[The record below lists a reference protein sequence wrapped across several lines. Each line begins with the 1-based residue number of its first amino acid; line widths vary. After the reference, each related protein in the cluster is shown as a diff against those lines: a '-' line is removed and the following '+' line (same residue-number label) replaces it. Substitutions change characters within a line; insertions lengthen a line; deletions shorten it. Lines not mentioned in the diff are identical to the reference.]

1 MAGNMVVEDGSRG
14 GDGFQLVVFD
24 FDGTLCLGDDPVL
37 TYAQLVDEALAERSV
52 SEDGKHT
59 HRALKNFSVREAVQR
74 GLETGELNVPEIRF
88 DDHGYPADIAG
99 RTDMTLWPLQDGY
112 QLVQLL
118 GLQAG
123 LTSVDT
129 HAAFRASRTQLLD
142 HGLASSDVHVPEGAA
157 EIISQLRQQ
166 AAVVLI
172 TNSPAENFEVWLT
185 QLGLED
191 HFDLVI
197 NSAKKPTGMA
207 AAIEHA
213 RTTLQHEGEAIP
225 MDAVVS
231 IGDIW
236 GNDLEY
242 VHEQGGH
249 TILIDRFSTGLGTP
263 DHRVPD
269 AASALRLLHHQKATS
284 K

>member
-1 MAGNMVVEDGSRG
+1 MAQHMVVDDDTQRW
-14 GDGFQLVVFD
+14 DRYQLVVFD

-37 TYAQLVDEALAERSV
+37 TYAQFVDEALAERPQ
-52 SEDGKHT
+52 
-59 HRALKNFSVREAVQR
+59 RFSVREAVQR
-74 GLETGELNVPEIRF
+74 GLDAGDLNIPEIRF
-88 DDHGYPADIAG
+88 DHDGYPADIAG
-99 RTDMTLWPLQDGY
+99 RTDMALWPLQDGY

-118 GLQAG
+118 GLQVG
-123 LTSVDT
+123 LTSAET
-129 HAAFRASRTQLLD
+129 HAAFRESRAQLLERK
-142 HGLASSDVHVPEGAA
+142 LATSDVHAPEGAA
-157 EIISQLRQQ
+157 EIITRLRDH

-172 TNSPAENFEVWLT
+172 TNSPAENFDVWLD
-185 QLGLED
+185 QLGLDD

-207 AAIEHA
+207 AAVEHA
-213 RTTLQHEGEAIP
+213 RTTLQTEGEAIP

-231 IGDIW
+231 VGDIW

-249 TILIDRFSTGLGTP
+249 TILIDRFSTELGTP
-263 DHRVPD
+263 DYRVAD
-269 AASALRLLHHQKATS
+269 AASALALLDREKVTS

>member
-1 MAGNMVVEDGSRG
+1 MVQDMVIGDEAQRW
-14 GDGFQLVVFD
+14 DGFQLVVFD

-37 TYAQLVDEALAERSV
+37 TYAQHVDETLAERSV
-52 SEDGKHT
+52 SGDGKQNY
-59 HRALKNFSVREAVQR
+59 RSSQRVSIRGAVQR
-74 GLETGELNVPEIRF
+74 GLEAGDLNVPEIRF
-88 DDHGYPADIAG
+88 DDDGYPADIAG
-99 RTDMTLWPLQDGY
+99 RTDMALWPLQDGY

-118 GLQAG
+118 GLQVG

-142 HGLASSDVHVPEGAA
+142 HGLATSDVHAPDGAA
-157 EIISQLRQQ
+157 EVISQLREQ
-166 AAVVLI
+166 ASVVLI
-172 TNSPAENFEVWLT
+172 TNSPAENFDVWLT

-191 HFDLVI
+191 YFDLVI

-213 RTTLQHEGEAIP
+213 RTTLQTTGEAIP

-236 GNDLEY
+236 GNDLVY
-242 VHEQGGH
+242 VHEEGGH

>member
-1 MAGNMVVEDGSRG
+1 MAQEMVIVHEAQRW
-14 GDGFQLVVFD
+14 DGFQLVVFD

-37 TYAQLVDEALAERSV
+37 TYAQRVDEALAERSV
-52 SEDGKHT
+52 SDNGTKGHPT
-59 HRALKNFSVREAVQR
+59 SRRVSVREAVQR
-74 GLETGELNVPEIRF
+74 GLDAGDLNVPEIRF
-88 DDHGYPADIAG
+88 DDDGYPVDIAG
-99 RTDMTLWPLQDGY
+99 RTDMALWPLQDGY

-142 HGLASSDVHVPEGAA
+142 HGLATSDVHAPDGAD
-157 EIISQLRQQ
+157 EIISQLQEE

-172 TNSPAENFEVWLT
+172 TNSPAENFDVWLT
-185 QLGLED
+185 QLGLEY
-191 HFDLVI
+191 HFDLII

-207 AAIEHA
+207 AAVDHA

-225 MDAVVS
+225 MEAVVS

-236 GNDLEY
+236 GNDLAY
-242 VHEQGGH
+242 VHEHGGH

-263 DHRVPD
+263 DHRVQD
-269 AASALRLLHHQKATS
+269 AASALALLHHQKATS